1 MSMCISMDSG
11 KWDILHGYDEL
22 LLAGLSFGAVG
33 AVGSTYNFMAPLYYG
48 IIEDFEKGNIVEARE
63 KQQKSIEVINILI
76 KYKGALVSGKA
87 LMGLIG
93 IECGPCRKP
102 LENLTAK
109 ETLKLERELS
119 DLGFFEMIKSFR

>member
-1 MSMCISMDSG
+1 MDNG

-48 IIEDFEKGNIVEARE
+48 IMEDFKNGRMEKARE
-63 KQQKSIEVINILI
+63 KQQKSIDLINILI

-93 IECGPCRKP
+93 IDCGPCRKP
-102 LENLTAK
+102 LQTLSNIEIKAFEN
-109 ETLKLERELS
+109 ELR
-119 DLGFFEMIKSFR
+119 DCGFFEMVDSY